1 MHTFEEKLFLVED
14 AISIQVRKN
23 NQNEVI
29 IEENWIQVTTHNAPV
44 THLNGI
50 LKCSLESQE
59 AEERIAKAI
68 EHYKKLGLPFQFKI
82 SPSSKPKN
90 LSSIL
95 VKHKMRPSETMYGLY
110 ADPNV
115 IHIPHNP
122 DVEIKLLDLST
133 LEDWLNVQSSAW
145 GTPPK
150 GIEYLRK
157 QIKEAIEANTKKGL
171 SFIAYL
177 DNRPVASAGIRIFNN
192 YALLA
197 GAAVNPDLRGKGI
210 YRSLLAYRLE
220 IIKRE
225 NLPAIIH
232 CLESTSAPICLKLGF
247 EKICEIHG
255 FEKTCEIQWI

>member
-1 MHTFEEKLFLVED
+1 MHTFKEKLFLVED
-14 AISIQVRKN
+14 AISIQVQKN
-23 NQNEVI
+23 KQNEVI
-29 IEENWIQVTTHNAPV
+29 IEENWIQVTTPNAPV
-44 THLNGI
+44 AHLNGI

-59 AEERIAKAI
+59 AEERIVKAI
-68 EHYKKLGLPFQFKI
+68 EHYEKLALPFQIKI

-95 VKHKMRPSETMYGLY
+95 VKHKMQPSETLYGLY

-115 IHIPHNP
+115 IQIPHNP
-122 DVEIKLLDLST
+122 NIEIKSLDLST
-133 LEDWLNVQSSAW
+133 LEDWLSVQASAW
-145 GTPPK
+145 GTPSQ

-157 QIKEAIEANTKKGL
+157 QIKEALEAKTKKGL

-177 DNRPVASAGIRIFNN
+177 DNRPVASAGVRVFDN
-192 YALLA
+192 YALLS

-210 YRSLLAYRLE
+210 YRSLLAYRME

-247 EKICEIHG
+247 EKICEIYG
-255 FEKTCEIQWI
+255 FESRII

>member
-1 MHTFEEKLFLVED
+1 MHTFKEKLFLVED
-14 AISIQVRKN
+14 AISVQVQKN

-29 IEENWIQVTTHNAPV
+29 IEENWIQVTTPNAPV
-44 THLNGI
+44 AHLNGI

-59 AEERIAKAI
+59 AEERIVKAI
-68 EHYKKLGLPFQFKI
+68 EHYEKLGLPFQIKI

-95 VKHKMRPSETMYGLY
+95 VKHKMQPSETLYGLY

-115 IHIPHNP
+115 IQIPNNP
-122 DVEIKLLDLST
+122 NVEIKLLDLST
-133 LEDWLNVQSSAW
+133 LEDWLSVQASAW
-145 GTPPK
+145 GTPSQ

-177 DNRPVASAGIRIFNN
+177 DNRPVASAGVRIFDN

-255 FEKTCEIQWI
+255 YESINSN